1 MSWQRNWN
9 FSGGLNLTAEKIAL
23 FNDRAFFMGN
33 DLAKVPAANAPVV
46 VQPEQM
52 NADPF
57 WGTVS
62 KHKFAEF
69 NVCKTSLDENNNE
82 VITVDSSQP
91 TIRAFLVDGDKTM
104 ESQWQTPFENS
115 NPELKMPMLMAGLQ
129 TGQTITS
136 MGTAAPAILG
146 DTASAAAKTVMQP
159 MADFVKSVQGR
170 TNLNKVNTTQVFLS
184 TASVRLNLSLFFIAL
199 RDAKIE
205 VEEKIMRLESWAVPA
220 KLSQGTVLTDVIEQ
234 GVAGLFSGIIPP
246 YISLT
251 THGKTYWPFILESVS
266 APIVTPIDEHGN
278 RLNLAV
284 NLSLMSRTAWDADDV
299 RKLYGN

>member
-1 MSWQRNWN
+1 
-9 FSGGLNLTAEKIAL
+9 
-23 FNDRAFFMGN
+23 MGN
-33 DLAKVPAANAPVV
+33 NLAKVPAANAPVV
-46 VQPEQM
+46 VQPERK

-62 KHKFAEF
+62 KHKFAEV
-69 NVCKTSLDENNNE
+69 NICTVSRDENNNE
-82 VITVDSSQP
+82 VITVDSNQP
-91 TIRAFLVDGDKTM
+91 TVRAFLVDGDKTM

-129 TGQTITS
+129 TGQTVIS
-136 MGTAAPAILG
+136 MGAAAPAILG
-146 DTASAAAKTVMQP
+146 DTASAVTKSAIQP
-159 MADFVKSVQGR
+159 IADFVKSVQGH

-199 RDAKIE
+199 SDAKIE

-246 YISLT
+246 YIALT

-266 APIVTPIDEHGN
+266 APIVTPIDEDGN

-299 RKLYGN
+299 RKLYGK

>member
-1 MSWQRNWN
+1 
-9 FSGGLNLTAEKIAL
+9 
-23 FNDRAFFMGN
+23 MGN
-33 DLAKVPAANAPVV
+33 DLAKVPAANAPVA
-46 VQPEQM
+46 VQPERM

-69 NVCKTSLDENNNE
+69 NICTVSRDENNNE
-82 VITVDSSQP
+82 VITVDSNQP
-91 TIRAFLVDGDKTM
+91 TVRAFLVDGDKTM

-129 TGQTITS
+129 TGQTMIS
-136 MGTAAPAILG
+136 MGAAAPAILG
-146 DTASAAAKTVMQP
+146 ETALAVTKSAMQP
-159 MADFVKSVQGR
+159 IADFVKSVQGH

-199 RDAKIE
+199 SDAKIE

-220 KLSQGTVLTDVIEQ
+220 KLSQGTVLTDVIAQ
-234 GVAGLFSGIIPP
+234 GAAGLFSGIIPP

>member
-1 MSWQRNWN
+1 
-9 FSGGLNLTAEKIAL
+9 
-23 FNDRAFFMGN
+23 MGN
-33 DLAKVPAANAPVV
+33 NLAKVPAANTPVA
-46 VQPEQM
+46 VQPERM

-69 NVCKTSLDENNNE
+69 NVCTTSLDENNNE
-82 VITVDSSQP
+82 VITVDSNQP

-129 TGQTITS
+129 TGQTVIS
-136 MGTAAPAILG
+136 MGAAAPAILG
-146 DTASAAAKTVMQP
+146 ETALAVTKSAMQP
-159 MADFVKSVQGR
+159 IADFVKSVQGH

-199 RDAKIE
+199 SDAKIE

>member
-1 MSWQRNWN
+1 
-9 FSGGLNLTAEKIAL
+9 
-23 FNDRAFFMGN
+23 MGN
-33 DLAKVPAANAPVV
+33 DLAKVPAANAPVA

-57 WGTVS
+57 WGSVS

-69 NVCKTSLDENNNE
+69 NICTTSLDENNNE
-82 VITVDSSQP
+82 VIAIDTNQP

-115 NPELKMPMLMAGLQ
+115 NPELKMPMLVAGLQ
-129 TGQTITS
+129 TGQTLDA
-136 MGTAAPAILG
+136 MGRMADKAQNTILG
-146 DTASAAAKTVMQP
+146 GAVKAARELLSPFSQFAES
-159 MADFVKSVQGR
+159 VKGK

-199 RDAKIE
+199 GNAKIE
-205 VEEKIMRLESWAVPA
+205 VEEKIMQLESWTVP
-220 KLSQGTVLTDVIEQ
+220 KFLSDQSVLTDVIEQ
-234 GVAGLFSGIIPP
+234 GSAGLFSGIIPP

-251 THGKTYWPFILESVS
+251 THGKTYWPFIIESVS

-284 NLSLMSRTAWDADDV
+284 NLSMVSRTAWDAEDV

>member
-1 MSWQRNWN
+1 
-9 FSGGLNLTAEKIAL
+9 
-23 FNDRAFFMGN
+23 MGN
-33 DLAKVPAANAPVV
+33 PLAKVPAANAPAA
-46 VQPEQM
+46 VQPERM

-69 NVCKTSLDENNNE
+69 NICTVSRDENNNE
-82 VITVDSSQP
+82 VITVDSNQP
-91 TIRAFLVDGDKTM
+91 TVRAFLVDGDKAM

-129 TGQTITS
+129 TGQTVIS
-136 MGTAAPAILG
+136 MGAAAPAILG
-146 DTASAAAKTVMQP
+146 DTALAVTKSAMQP
-159 MADFVKSVQGR
+159 IADFVKSVQGH

-199 RDAKIE
+199 SDARIE

-299 RKLYGN
+299 RKLYGK

>member
-1 MSWQRNWN
+1 
-9 FSGGLNLTAEKIAL
+9 
-23 FNDRAFFMGN
+23 MGN
-33 DLAKVPAANAPVV
+33 DLAKVPAANAPVA
-46 VQPEQM
+46 VQPERM

-69 NVCKTSLDENNNE
+69 NICTVSRDENNNE
-82 VITVDSSQP
+82 VITVDSNQP
-91 TIRAFLVDGDKTM
+91 TVRAFLVDGDKTM

-129 TGQTITS
+129 TGQTMIS
-136 MGTAAPAILG
+136 MGAAAPAILG
-146 DTASAAAKTVMQP
+146 ETALAVTKSAMQP
-159 MADFVKSVQGR
+159 IADFVKSVQGH

-199 RDAKIE
+199 SDAKIE

-251 THGKTYWPFILESVS
+251 THGKTYWPFIIESVS

-284 NLSLMSRTAWDADDV
+284 NLSLMSRTAWDAEDV

>member
-1 MSWQRNWN
+1 
-9 FSGGLNLTAEKIAL
+9 
-23 FNDRAFFMGN
+23 MGN
-33 DLAKVPAANAPVV
+33 DLAKVPAANAPVA
-46 VQPEQM
+46 VQPERM

-69 NVCKTSLDENNNE
+69 NICTVSRDENNNE
-82 VITVDSSQP
+82 VITVDSNQP
-91 TIRAFLVDGDKTM
+91 TVRAFLVDGDKTM

-129 TGQTITS
+129 TGQTMIS
-136 MGTAAPAILG
+136 MGAAAPAILG
-146 DTASAAAKTVMQP
+146 ETALAVTKSAMQP
-159 MADFVKSVQGR
+159 IADFVKSVQGH

-199 RDAKIE
+199 SDAKIE

-234 GVAGLFSGIIPP
+234 GVAGLFSGVIPP

-251 THGKTYWPFILESVS
+251 THGKTYWPFIIESVS

-284 NLSLMSRTAWDADDV
+284 NLSMVSRTAWDADDV
-299 RKLYGN
+299 RKLYGK

>member
-1 MSWQRNWN
+1 
-9 FSGGLNLTAEKIAL
+9 
-23 FNDRAFFMGN
+23 MGN
-33 DLAKVPAANAPVV
+33 DLAKVPAANAPVA

-57 WGTVS
+57 WGSVS

-69 NVCKTSLDENNNE
+69 NVCTTSLDENNNE
-82 VITVDSSQP
+82 VIAIDTNQP

-115 NPELKMPMLMAGLQ
+115 NPELKMPMLVAGLQ
-129 TGQTITS
+129 TGQTLDA
-136 MGTAAPAILG
+136 MGRMADKAQNTILG
-146 DTASAAAKTVMQP
+146 GAVKAARELLSPFSQFAES
-159 MADFVKSVQGR
+159 VKGK

-199 RDAKIE
+199 GNAKIE
-205 VEEKIMRLESWAVPA
+205 VEEKIMQLESWTVP
-220 KLSQGTVLTDVIEQ
+220 KFLSDQSVLTDVIEQ
-234 GVAGLFSGIIPP
+234 GSAGLFSGIIPP

-251 THGKTYWPFILESVS
+251 THGKTYWPFIIESVS

-284 NLSLMSRTAWDADDV
+284 NLSMISRTAWDAADV
-299 RKLYGN
+299 RKLYGK

>member
-1 MSWQRNWN
+1 
-9 FSGGLNLTAEKIAL
+9 
-23 FNDRAFFMGN
+23 MGN
-33 DLAKVPAANAPVV
+33 DLSKVPAANAHSVK
-46 VQPEQM
+46 QPERM

-57 WGTVS
+57 WGKVS

-69 NVCKTSLDENNNE
+69 NLCSVSRDENNNE
-82 VITVDSSQP
+82 VIIVDTSQP
-91 TIRAFLVDGDKTM
+91 TVRAFLVDGDKTM

-136 MGTAAPAILG
+136 MGAAADSILG
-146 DTASAAAKTVMQP
+146 DTVSAAAKAAMKP
-159 MADFVKSVQGR
+159 MADFIKSVQGH

-184 TASVRLNLSLFFIAL
+184 TASVRLNLSLFFIAF
-199 RDAKIE
+199 RNAKIE
-205 VEEKIMRLESWAVPA
+205 VEEKIMQLESWSVPVH
-220 KLSQGTVLTDVIEQ
+220 LSQGTVLTDVLEQ
-234 GVAGLFSGIIPP
+234 GVAGLFSGAIPP

-251 THGKTYWPFILESVS
+251 THGKTYWPFILEGVS
-266 APIVTPIDEHGN
+266 APIVTPIDEDGN

-284 NLSLMSRTAWDADDV
+284 NISIVSRTAWDAGDV

>member
-1 MSWQRNWN
+1 
-9 FSGGLNLTAEKIAL
+9 
-23 FNDRAFFMGN
+23 MGN
-33 DLAKVPAANAPVV
+33 DLAKVPAANAPVA
-46 VQPEQM
+46 VQPERM

-69 NVCKTSLDENNNE
+69 NICTVSRDENNNE
-82 VITVDSSQP
+82 VITVDSNQP
-91 TIRAFLVDGDKTM
+91 TVRAFLVDGDKTM

-129 TGQTITS
+129 TGQTIIS
-136 MGTAAPAILG
+136 MGAAAPAILG
-146 DTASAAAKTVMQP
+146 ETALAVTKSAMQP
-159 MADFVKSVQGR
+159 IADFVKSVQGH

-199 RDAKIE
+199 SDAKIE

>member
-1 MSWQRNWN
+1 
-9 FSGGLNLTAEKIAL
+9 
-23 FNDRAFFMGN
+23 MGN
-33 DLAKVPAANAPVV
+33 NLAKVPAANAPVV
-46 VQPEQM
+46 VQPERM

-69 NVCKTSLDENNNE
+69 NICTVSRDENNNE
-82 VITVDSSQP
+82 VITVDSNKP
-91 TIRAFLVDGDKTM
+91 TVRALLVDGDKTM

-115 NPELKMPMLMAGLQ
+115 NPELKMPMLIAGLQ
-129 TGQTITS
+129 TGQTVIS
-136 MGTAAPAILG
+136 MGAAAPAILG
-146 DTASAAAKTVMQP
+146 DTALAVTKSAMQP
-159 MADFVKSVQGR
+159 IADFVKSVQGH

-184 TASVRLNLSLFFIAL
+184 TASVRLNLSIFFIAL

-220 KLSQGTVLTDVIEQ
+220 KLSQGTVLTDVIDQ
-234 GVAGLFSGIIPP
+234 GVAGLFSGVIPP

-284 NLSLMSRTAWDADDV
+284 NLSLMSRTAWDAEDV

>member
-1 MSWQRNWN
+1 
-9 FSGGLNLTAEKIAL
+9 
-23 FNDRAFFMGN
+23 MGN
-33 DLAKVPAANAPVV
+33 DLAKVPAANAPVA
-46 VQPEQM
+46 VQPERM

-69 NVCKTSLDENNNE
+69 NICTVSRDENNNE

-91 TIRAFLVDGDKTM
+91 TVRAFLVDGDKTM

-129 TGQTITS
+129 TGQTVIS
-136 MGTAAPAILG
+136 MGAAAPAILG
-146 DTASAAAKTVMQP
+146 DTALAVTKSAMQP
-159 MADFVKSVQGR
+159 IADFVKSVQGH

-284 NLSLMSRTAWDADDV
+284 NLSLMSRTAWDAEDV
-299 RKLYGN
+299 RKLYGS

>member
-1 MSWQRNWN
+1 
-9 FSGGLNLTAEKIAL
+9 
-23 FNDRAFFMGN
+23 MGN
-33 DLAKVPAANAPVV
+33 DLAKVPAANAPVA
-46 VQPEQM
+46 VQPERM

-69 NVCKTSLDENNNE
+69 NICTVSRDENNNE
-82 VITVDSSQP
+82 VITVDSNQP
-91 TIRAFLVDGDKTM
+91 TVRAFLVDGDKTM

-129 TGQTITS
+129 TGQTMIS
-136 MGTAAPAILG
+136 MGAAAPAILG
-146 DTASAAAKTVMQP
+146 ETALAVTKSAMQP
-159 MADFVKSVQGR
+159 IADFVKSVQGH

-199 RDAKIE
+199 SDAKIE

>member
-1 MSWQRNWN
+1 
-9 FSGGLNLTAEKIAL
+9 
-23 FNDRAFFMGN
+23 
-33 DLAKVPAANAPVV
+33 
-46 VQPEQM
+46 M

-57 WGTVS
+57 WGKVS

-69 NVCKTSLDENNNE
+69 NLCSVSRDESNNE
-82 VITVDSSQP
+82 VITVDTSKP
-91 TIRAFLVDGDKTM
+91 TVRAFLVDGDKTM

-136 MGTAAPAILG
+136 MGAAADSILG
-146 DTASAAAKTVMQP
+146 DTVSVAAKAAMKP
-159 MADFVKSVQGR
+159 MADFIKSVQGH

-184 TASVRLNLSLFFIAL
+184 TASVRLNLSLFFIAF
-199 RDAKIE
+199 RNAKIE
-205 VEEKIMRLESWAVPA
+205 VEEKIMQLESWSVPVH
-220 KLSQGTVLTDVIEQ
+220 LSQGTVLTDVSEQ
-234 GVAGLFSGIIPP
+234 GAAGLFSGVIPP

-266 APIVTPIDEHGN
+266 APIVTPIDEDGN

-284 NLSLMSRTAWDADDV
+284 NISIVSRTAWDADDV

>member
-1 MSWQRNWN
+1 
-9 FSGGLNLTAEKIAL
+9 
-23 FNDRAFFMGN
+23 MGN
-33 DLAKVPAANAPVV
+33 DLAKVPAANAPVA
-46 VQPEQM
+46 VQPERM

-69 NVCKTSLDENNNE
+69 NICTVSRDENNNE
-82 VITVDSSQP
+82 VITVDSNQP
-91 TIRAFLVDGDKTM
+91 TVRAFLVDGDKTM

-129 TGQTITS
+129 TGQTMIS
-136 MGTAAPAILG
+136 MGAAAPAILG
-146 DTASAAAKTVMQP
+146 ETALAVTKSAMQP
-159 MADFVKSVQGR
+159 IADFVKSVQGH

-199 RDAKIE
+199 SDAKIE

-234 GVAGLFSGIIPP
+234 GVAGLFSGVIPP

-251 THGKTYWPFILESVS
+251 THGKTYWPFIIESVS

-284 NLSLMSRTAWDADDV
+284 NLSLMSRTAWDAEDV

>member
-1 MSWQRNWN
+1 
-9 FSGGLNLTAEKIAL
+9 
-23 FNDRAFFMGN
+23 MGN
-33 DLAKVPAANAPVV
+33 NLAKVPAANTPVA
-46 VQPEQM
+46 VQPERM

-69 NVCKTSLDENNNE
+69 NICTVSRDENNNE
-82 VITVDSSQP
+82 VITVDSNQP
-91 TIRAFLVDGDKTM
+91 TVRAFLVDGDKTM

-129 TGQTITS
+129 TGQTVIS
-136 MGTAAPAILG
+136 MGAAAPAILG
-146 DTASAAAKTVMQP
+146 ETALAVTKSAMQP
-159 MADFVKSVQGR
+159 IADFVKSVQGH

-284 NLSLMSRTAWDADDV
+284 NLSLMSRTAWDAEDV

>member
-1 MSWQRNWN
+1 
-9 FSGGLNLTAEKIAL
+9 
-23 FNDRAFFMGN
+23 MGN
-33 DLAKVPAANAPVV
+33 DLAKVPAANAPVA
-46 VQPEQM
+46 VQPERM

-69 NVCKTSLDENNNE
+69 NICTVSRDENNNE
-82 VITVDSSQP
+82 VITVDSNQP
-91 TIRAFLVDGDKTM
+91 TVRAFLVDGDKTM

-129 TGQTITS
+129 TGQTVIS
-136 MGTAAPAILG
+136 MGAAAPAILG
-146 DTASAAAKTVMQP
+146 ETALAVTKSAMQP
-159 MADFVKSVQGR
+159 IADFVKSVQGH

-199 RDAKIE
+199 SDAKIE

-266 APIVTPIDEHGN
+266 APIVTPIDEDGN

>member
-1 MSWQRNWN
+1 
-9 FSGGLNLTAEKIAL
+9 
-23 FNDRAFFMGN
+23 
-33 DLAKVPAANAPVV
+33 
-46 VQPEQM
+46 M

-69 NVCKTSLDENNNE
+69 NICTVSRDENNNE
-82 VITVDSSQP
+82 VITVDSNQP
-91 TIRAFLVDGDKTM
+91 TVRAFLVDGDKTM

-129 TGQTITS
+129 TGQTMIS
-136 MGTAAPAILG
+136 MGAAAPAILG
-146 DTASAAAKTVMQP
+146 KTALAVTKSAMQP
-159 MADFVKSVQGR
+159 IADFVKSVQGH

-199 RDAKIE
+199 SDAKIE

-234 GVAGLFSGIIPP
+234 GVTGLFSGIIPP

>member
-1 MSWQRNWN
+1 
-9 FSGGLNLTAEKIAL
+9 
-23 FNDRAFFMGN
+23 MGN
-33 DLAKVPAANAPVV
+33 DLAKVPAANAPVA
-46 VQPEQM
+46 VQPERM

-69 NVCKTSLDENNNE
+69 NICTVSRDENNNE
-82 VITVDSSQP
+82 VITVDSNQP
-91 TIRAFLVDGDKTM
+91 TVRAFLVDGDKTM

-129 TGQTITS
+129 TGQTVIS
-136 MGTAAPAILG
+136 MGAAAPAILG
-146 DTASAAAKTVMQP
+146 ETALAVTKSAMQP
-159 MADFVKSVQGR
+159 IADFVKSVQGH

-199 RDAKIE
+199 SDAKIE

-220 KLSQGTVLTDVIEQ
+220 KLSQGTVLTDVIDQ

-246 YISLT
+246 YIALT

-266 APIVTPIDEHGN
+266 APIVTPIDTHGN

-284 NLSLMSRTAWDADDV
+284 NLSLMSRTAWDAEDV

>member
-1 MSWQRNWN
+1 
-9 FSGGLNLTAEKIAL
+9 
-23 FNDRAFFMGN
+23 MGN
-33 DLAKVPAANAPVV
+33 NLAKVPAANAPVA
-46 VQPEQM
+46 VQPERM

-69 NVCKTSLDENNNE
+69 NICTVSRDENNNE
-82 VITVDSSQP
+82 VITVDSNQP
-91 TIRAFLVDGDKTM
+91 TVRAFLVDGDKTM

-129 TGQTITS
+129 TGQTVIS
-136 MGTAAPAILG
+136 MGAAAPAILG
-146 DTASAAAKTVMQP
+146 ETALAVTKSAMQP
-159 MADFVKSVQGR
+159 IADFVKSVQGH

-199 RDAKIE
+199 SDAKIE

>member
-1 MSWQRNWN
+1 
-9 FSGGLNLTAEKIAL
+9 
-23 FNDRAFFMGN
+23 MGN
-33 DLAKVPAANAPVV
+33 NLAKVPAANAPVA
-46 VQPEQM
+46 VQPERM

-69 NVCKTSLDENNNE
+69 NICTVSRDENNNE
-82 VITVDSSQP
+82 VITVDSNQP
-91 TIRAFLVDGDKTM
+91 TVRAFLVDGDKTM

-129 TGQTITS
+129 TGQTVIS
-136 MGTAAPAILG
+136 MGAAAPAILG
-146 DTASAAAKTVMQP
+146 ETALAVTKSAMQP
-159 MADFVKSVQGR
+159 IADFVKSVQGH

-199 RDAKIE
+199 SDAKIE

-284 NLSLMSRTAWDADDV
+284 NLSLMSRTAWDAEDV

>member
-1 MSWQRNWN
+1 
-9 FSGGLNLTAEKIAL
+9 
-23 FNDRAFFMGN
+23 MGN
-33 DLAKVPAANAPVV
+33 DLAKVPAANAPVA

-57 WGTVS
+57 WGSVS

-69 NVCKTSLDENNNE
+69 NVCTTSLDENNNE
-82 VITVDSSQP
+82 VIAIDTNQP

-115 NPELKMPMLMAGLQ
+115 NPELKMPMLVAGLQ
-129 TGQTITS
+129 TGQTLDA
-136 MGTAAPAILG
+136 MGRMADKAQNTILG
-146 DTASAAAKTVMQP
+146 GAVKAARELLSPFSQFAES
-159 MADFVKSVQGR
+159 VKGK

-184 TASVRLNLSLFFIAL
+184 TASVRLNLSLFFIAFGN
-199 RDAKIE
+199 AKIE
-205 VEEKIMRLESWAVPA
+205 VEEKIMQLESWTVP
-220 KLSQGTVLTDVIEQ
+220 KFLSDQSVLTDVIEQ
-234 GVAGLFSGIIPP
+234 GSAGLFSGIIPP

-251 THGKTYWPFILESVS
+251 THGKTYWPFIIESVS

-284 NLSLMSRTAWDADDV
+284 NLSMVSRTAWDAADV

>member
-1 MSWQRNWN
+1 
-9 FSGGLNLTAEKIAL
+9 
-23 FNDRAFFMGN
+23 MGN
-33 DLAKVPAANAPVV
+33 NLAKVPAANAPVV
-46 VQPEQM
+46 VQPERM

-62 KHKFAEF
+62 KHKFAEV
-69 NVCKTSLDENNNE
+69 NICTVSRDENNNE
-82 VITVDSSQP
+82 VITVDSNQP
-91 TIRAFLVDGDKTM
+91 TVRAFLVDGDKTM

-129 TGQTITS
+129 TGQTVIS
-136 MGTAAPAILG
+136 MGAAAPAILG
-146 DTASAAAKTVMQP
+146 DTASAVTKSAIQP
-159 MADFVKSVQGR
+159 IADFVKSVQGH

-199 RDAKIE
+199 SDAKIE

-246 YISLT
+246 YIALT

-266 APIVTPIDEHGN
+266 APIVTPIDTHGN

-284 NLSLMSRTAWDADDV
+284 NLSLMSRTAWDAEDV

>member
-1 MSWQRNWN
+1 
-9 FSGGLNLTAEKIAL
+9 
-23 FNDRAFFMGN
+23 MGN
-33 DLAKVPAANAPVV
+33 DLAKVPAANTPVA
-46 VQPEQM
+46 VQPERM

-69 NVCKTSLDENNNE
+69 NICTVSRDENNNE
-82 VITVDSSQP
+82 VITVDSNQP
-91 TIRAFLVDGDKTM
+91 TVRAFLVDGDKTM

-129 TGQTITS
+129 TGQTMIS
-136 MGTAAPAILG
+136 MGAAAPAILG
-146 DTASAAAKTVMQP
+146 ETALAVTKSAMQP
-159 MADFVKSVQGR
+159 IADFVKSVQGH

-199 RDAKIE
+199 SDAKIE

>member
-1 MSWQRNWN
+1 
-9 FSGGLNLTAEKIAL
+9 
-23 FNDRAFFMGN
+23 MGN
-33 DLAKVPAANAPVV
+33 NLAKVPAVNAPVV
-46 VQPEQM
+46 VQPERM

-69 NVCKTSLDENNNE
+69 NMCTVSRDENNNE
-82 VITVDSSQP
+82 VITVDSNQP
-91 TIRAFLVDGDKTM
+91 TVRAFLVDGDKTM

-129 TGQTITS
+129 TGQTMIS
-136 MGTAAPAILG
+136 MGAAAPAILG
-146 DTASAAAKTVMQP
+146 ETALAVTKSAMQP
-159 MADFVKSVQGR
+159 IADFVKSVQGH

-199 RDAKIE
+199 SDAKIE

>member
-1 MSWQRNWN
+1 
-9 FSGGLNLTAEKIAL
+9 
-23 FNDRAFFMGN
+23 MGN
-33 DLAKVPAANAPVV
+33 DLAKVPAANTPVA
-46 VQPEQM
+46 VQPERM

-69 NVCKTSLDENNNE
+69 NICTVSRDENNNE
-82 VITVDSSQP
+82 VITVDSNQP
-91 TIRAFLVDGDKTM
+91 TVRAFLVDGDKTM

-129 TGQTITS
+129 TGQTVIS
-136 MGTAAPAILG
+136 MGAAAPAILG
-146 DTASAAAKTVMQP
+146 DTALAVTKSAMQP
-159 MADFVKSVQGR
+159 IADFVKSVQGH

-199 RDAKIE
+199 SDAKIE

-251 THGKTYWPFILESVS
+251 THGKTYWPFIIESVS

>member
-1 MSWQRNWN
+1 
-9 FSGGLNLTAEKIAL
+9 
-23 FNDRAFFMGN
+23 MGN
-33 DLAKVPAANAPVV
+33 DLAKVPAANAPVA
-46 VQPEQM
+46 VQPERM

-69 NVCKTSLDENNNE
+69 NICTVSRDENNNE
-82 VITVDSSQP
+82 VITVDSNQP
-91 TIRAFLVDGDKTM
+91 TVRAFLVDGDKTM

-129 TGQTITS
+129 TGQTMIS
-136 MGTAAPAILG
+136 MGAAAPAILG
-146 DTASAAAKTVMQP
+146 ETALAVTKSAMQP
-159 MADFVKSVQGR
+159 IADFVKSVQGH

-199 RDAKIE
+199 SDAKIE

-251 THGKTYWPFILESVS
+251 THGKTYWPFIIESVS

-284 NLSLMSRTAWDADDV
+284 NLSMVSRTAWDADDV
-299 RKLYGN
+299 RKLYGK

>member
-1 MSWQRNWN
+1 
-9 FSGGLNLTAEKIAL
+9 
-23 FNDRAFFMGN
+23 MGN
-33 DLAKVPAANAPVV
+33 DLAKVPAANAPVA
-46 VQPEQM
+46 VQPERM

-69 NVCKTSLDENNNE
+69 NICTVSRDENNNE
-82 VITVDSSQP
+82 VITVDSNQP
-91 TIRAFLVDGDKTM
+91 TVRAFLVDGDKTM

-129 TGQTITS
+129 TGQTVIS
-136 MGTAAPAILG
+136 MGAAAPAILG
-146 DTASAAAKTVMQP
+146 ETALAVTKSAMQP
-159 MADFVKSVQGR
+159 IADFVKSVQGH

-199 RDAKIE
+199 SDAKIE

>member
-1 MSWQRNWN
+1 
-9 FSGGLNLTAEKIAL
+9 
-23 FNDRAFFMGN
+23 MGN
-33 DLAKVPAANAPVV
+33 DLAKVPAANAPVA

-57 WGTVS
+57 WGSVS

-69 NVCKTSLDENNNE
+69 NVCTTSLDENNNE
-82 VITVDSSQP
+82 VIAIDTNQP

-115 NPELKMPMLMAGLQ
+115 NPELKMPMLVAGLQ
-129 TGQTITS
+129 TGQTLDA
-136 MGTAAPAILG
+136 MGRMADKAQNTILG
-146 DTASAAAKTVMQP
+146 GAVKAARELLSPFSQFAES
-159 MADFVKSVQGR
+159 VKGK

-199 RDAKIE
+199 GNAKIE
-205 VEEKIMRLESWAVPA
+205 VEEKIMQLESWTVP
-220 KLSQGTVLTDVIEQ
+220 KFLSDQSVLTDVIEQ
-234 GVAGLFSGIIPP
+234 GSAGLFSGIIPP

-284 NLSLMSRTAWDADDV
+284 NLSMVSRTAWDAADV

>member
-1 MSWQRNWN
+1 
-9 FSGGLNLTAEKIAL
+9 
-23 FNDRAFFMGN
+23 MGN
-33 DLAKVPAANAPVV
+33 NLAKVPAANTPVA
-46 VQPEQM
+46 VQPERM

-69 NVCKTSLDENNNE
+69 NVCTTSLDENNNE
-82 VITVDSSQP
+82 VIAIDTNQP

-115 NPELKMPMLMAGLQ
+115 NPELKMPMLVAGLQ
-129 TGQTITS
+129 TGQTLEA
-136 MGTAAPAILG
+136 MGRMAENTQNTILG
-146 DTASAAAKTVMQP
+146 GAVKAAGELLSPFSQFAES
-159 MADFVKSVQGR
+159 VKGK

-184 TASVRLNLSLFFIAL
+184 TASIRLNLSLFFIAL
-199 RDAKIE
+199 GDAKIE
-205 VEEKIMRLESWAVPA
+205 VEEKIMQLESWAVPA

-284 NLSLMSRTAWDADDV
+284 NLSLMSRTAWDAEDV
-299 RKLYGN
+299 RKLYGS

>member
-1 MSWQRNWN
+1 
-9 FSGGLNLTAEKIAL
+9 
-23 FNDRAFFMGN
+23 MGN
-33 DLAKVPAANAPVV
+33 DLAKVPAANAPVA
-46 VQPEQM
+46 VQPERM

-69 NVCKTSLDENNNE
+69 NICTVSRDENNNE
-82 VITVDSSQP
+82 VITVDSNQP
-91 TIRAFLVDGDKTM
+91 TVRAFLVDGDKTM

-129 TGQTITS
+129 TGQTMIS
-136 MGTAAPAILG
+136 MGAAAPAILG
-146 DTASAAAKTVMQP
+146 ETALAVTKSAMQP
-159 MADFVKSVQGR
+159 IADFVKSVQGH

-199 RDAKIE
+199 SDAKIE

-220 KLSQGTVLTDVIEQ
+220 KLSQGTVLTDVIDQ

-251 THGKTYWPFILESVS
+251 THGKTYWPFIIESVS

-284 NLSLMSRTAWDADDV
+284 NLSLMSRTAWDAEDV

>member
-1 MSWQRNWN
+1 
-9 FSGGLNLTAEKIAL
+9 
-23 FNDRAFFMGN
+23 MGN
-33 DLAKVPAANAPVV
+33 DLAKVPAANAPVA
-46 VQPEQM
+46 VQPERM

-69 NVCKTSLDENNNE
+69 NICTVSRDENNNE
-82 VITVDSSQP
+82 VITVDSNQP
-91 TIRAFLVDGDKTM
+91 TVRAFLVDGDKTM

-129 TGQTITS
+129 TGQTMIS
-136 MGTAAPAILG
+136 MGAAAPAILG
-146 DTASAAAKTVMQP
+146 ETALAVIKSAMQP
-159 MADFVKSVQGR
+159 IADFVKSVQGH
-170 TNLNKVNTTQVFLS
+170 TNLNKVNTIQVFLS

-199 RDAKIE
+199 SDAKIE

>member
-1 MSWQRNWN
+1 
-9 FSGGLNLTAEKIAL
+9 
-23 FNDRAFFMGN
+23 MGN
-33 DLAKVPAANAPVV
+33 DLAKVPAANAPVA
-46 VQPEQM
+46 VQPERM

-69 NVCKTSLDENNNE
+69 NICTVSRDENNNE
-82 VITVDSSQP
+82 VITVDSNQP
-91 TIRAFLVDGDKTM
+91 TVRAFLVDGDKTM

-129 TGQTITS
+129 TGQTVIS
-136 MGTAAPAILG
+136 MGVAAPAILG
-146 DTASAAAKTVMQP
+146 ETALAVTKSAMQP
-159 MADFVKSVQGR
+159 IADFVKSVQGH

-199 RDAKIE
+199 SDAKIE

-220 KLSQGTVLTDVIEQ
+220 KLSQGTVLTDVIDQ

>member
-1 MSWQRNWN
+1 
-9 FSGGLNLTAEKIAL
+9 
-23 FNDRAFFMGN
+23 MGN
-33 DLAKVPAANAPVV
+33 DLAKVPAANAPVA
-46 VQPEQM
+46 VQPERM

-69 NVCKTSLDENNNE
+69 NICTVSRDENNNE
-82 VITVDSSQP
+82 VITVDSNQP
-91 TIRAFLVDGDKTM
+91 TVRAFLVDGDKTM

-129 TGQTITS
+129 TGQTMIS
-136 MGTAAPAILG
+136 MGAAAPAILG
-146 DTASAAAKTVMQP
+146 ETALAVTKSAMQP
-159 MADFVKSVQGR
+159 IADFVKSVQGH

-199 RDAKIE
+199 SDAKIE

-266 APIVTPIDEHGN
+266 APIVTPIDEHEN

>member
-1 MSWQRNWN
+1 
-9 FSGGLNLTAEKIAL
+9 
-23 FNDRAFFMGN
+23 MGN
-33 DLAKVPAANAPVV
+33 PLAQVPAANSPVA
-46 VQPEQM
+46 VQPERM

-69 NVCKTSLDENNNE
+69 NICTVSRDENNNE
-82 VITVDSSQP
+82 VITVDSNQP
-91 TIRAFLVDGDKTM
+91 TVRAFLVDGDKTM

-129 TGQTITS
+129 TGQTVIS
-136 MGTAAPAILG
+136 MGAAAPAILG
-146 DTASAAAKTVMQP
+146 ETALAVTKSAMQP
-159 MADFVKSVQGR
+159 IADFVKSVQGH

-199 RDAKIE
+199 SDAKIE

-284 NLSLMSRTAWDADDV
+284 NLSLMSRTAWDAEDV